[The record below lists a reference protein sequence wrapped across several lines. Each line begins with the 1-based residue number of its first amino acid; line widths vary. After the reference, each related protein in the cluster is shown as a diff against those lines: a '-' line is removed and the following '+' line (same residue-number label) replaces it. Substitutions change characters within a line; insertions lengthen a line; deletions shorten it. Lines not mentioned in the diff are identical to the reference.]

1 MMFARISMRLTAAI
15 AILATV
21 LTVPALFAS
30 DFTPPTPEV
39 ALEALKGVVAE
50 ATAKSKDVKVW
61 IKVFGKQQRVGLIK
75 ADKESFTV
83 SVMGNPMDQKW
94 AKTSKEDIYQ
104 IGKGCLAVDISG
116 ALAVA
121 DYCFATGQMTG
132 VDEVLT
138 LAAQGK
144 GIAGDAIA
152 ARSKA
157 LAQSKAAPKTETAS
171 ADGTSDKPATDK
183 SMGAKT
189 DKAAM
194 FKEATDFSISG
205 YEARLGPDFA
215 FYNKSKSEPFPNI
228 YMPPTQEGKKGRN
241 FQIGGPWSAQAGDYS
256 STQGQVLYVPDSGF
270 GVDRVTVLEMGH
282 GTYSEKP
289 EPPWW
294 GGFRPEP
301 TVQKWMQMA
310 GGNPGTPVGMARGM
324 AAWSNCGVAVFSS
337 GLIATAGT
345 CTAKGS
351 DPIAVLPRTKIPTA
365 ISVTNRNEFA
375 LITVVDTEKQQG
387 QIAVVALESNSSKT
401 GFAHEWKDANPGLP
415 NVAVFTSIK
424 LLGYVDLPGISV
436 PTSISAVGDAMTN
449 RLNGSD
455 GNQTTLRSFDLS
467 TRAGRQ
473 SFYDTGSNSNYCCR
487 AGYAVVAS
495 KNENKIAFIDL
506 QPMFER
512 VREMYFTT
520 DENYAKTRDMG
531 PDPKQWPYSFE
542 VDPGF
547 KPVLVQVVEQP
558 RPTAVL
564 AALGGGDKARA
575 FVASQDGRIGIYTL
589 GGLSTTGPVKPNEVK
604 CVGTV
609 QVGRNPVCLAY
620 MKGSHNSFFAVSRGD
635 REIAFV
641 KLNDKG
647 DGAEVTKR
655 LRDAKMIDPVF
666 VEHADTHGTEVGL
679 ITVCDFRGR
688 KILNYRWTDIVYA
701 TNGGTR
707 FPMGPDGKAEFEC
720 GGYLE
725 FPGQP
730 FCISATNVN

>member
-1 MMFARISMRLTAAI
+1 MRSIS
-15 AILATV
+15 AILTLACV
-21 LTVPALFAS
+21 LAAQGLRAS
-30 DFTPPTPEV
+30 DFQPPTPEA

-50 ATAKSKDVKVW
+50 TSAKSKDVKVW

-75 ADKESFTV
+75 ADKESFTI

-94 AKTSKEDIYQ
+94 SKTAKEDIYQ
-104 IGKGCLAVDISG
+104 VGKGCLAADITG

-121 DYCFATGQMTG
+121 DYCFATGQLAG

-144 GIAGDAIA
+144 GIAGEAIG

-157 LAQSKAAPKTETAS
+157 LAQLKAGPKAETAS
-171 ADGTSDKPATDK
+171 AEGSTDKSPEK

-194 FKEATDFSISG
+194 FKEATDFSLSG

-215 FYNKSKSEPFPNI
+215 FYNKSKSDPFPNI
-228 YMPPTQEGKKGRN
+228 YMPPSQEGKKGRH
-241 FQIGGPWSAQAGDYS
+241 FQIGGPWKNEGGDFS

-270 GVDRVTVLEMGH
+270 GVDRVTVLEWSN

-301 TVQKWMQMA
+301 TVQKWMQAA
-310 GGNPGTPVGMARGM
+310 GGNPGIPVGMARGM

-351 DPIAVLPRTKIPTA
+351 DPVAVLPRTKIPTA

-375 LITVVDTEKQQG
+375 LITVVDTEKMHG
-387 QIAVVALESNSSKT
+387 QIAVVALESNSKKS
-401 GFAHEWKDANPGLP
+401 GFAHEWKDENPGLP

-424 LLGYVDLPGISV
+424 ILGYVDLPGISV

-449 RLNGSD
+449 RLNGTD

-467 TRAGRQ
+467 THAGRQ
-473 SFYDTGSNSNYCCR
+473 SFYDGGNNANYCCR

-495 KNENKIAFIDL
+495 KNENKVAFIDL

-531 PDPKQWPYSFE
+531 LDPKQWPYSFE

-547 KPVLVQVVEQP
+547 KPVLVQVIDQP

-575 FVASQDGRIGIYTL
+575 FVASQDGRVGIYTL

-620 MKGSHNSFFAVSRGD
+620 HKGSHSNFFAVSRGD
-635 REIAFV
+635 REIDWV

-655 LRDAKMIDPVF
+655 LRDAKLIDPVW
-666 VEHADTHGTEVGL
+666 VEHADTHGTDVGL

-688 KILNYRWTDIVYA
+688 KILNYRWTDITFA
-701 TNGGTR
+701 TNGGAK

>member
-1 MMFARISMRLTAAI
+1 MRLTPAI
-15 AILATV
+15 ITLVCALSTHSISAV
-21 LTVPALFAS
+21 DFQVPA
-30 DFTPPTPEV
+30 PEA

-50 ATAKSKDVKVW
+50 TTAKSKDVKVW

-75 ADKESFTV
+75 ADKESFTI

-94 AKTSKEDIYQ
+94 SKTSKEDIYQ
-104 IGKGCLAVDISG
+104 VGKGCLQVDVSG

-121 DYCFATGQMTG
+121 DYCFATGQLQG

-144 GIAGDAIA
+144 GVAGDAIA
-152 ARSKA
+152 LRSKA
-157 LAQSKAAPKTETAS
+157 LAQIKSAPKAETGAA
-171 ADGTSDKPATDK
+171 ADGSASGSGDKSPEK

-194 FKEATDFSISG
+194 FKEATDFSIGG

-215 FYNKSKSEPFPNI
+215 FYNKGKSETFPNI
-228 YMPPTQEGKKGRN
+228 YTPPTQEGKKGRN
-241 FQIGGPWSAQAGDYS
+241 FQIGGPWAAQAGDYS

-282 GTYSEKP
+282 NTYSEKP

-301 TVQKWMQMA
+301 TVQKWMQSA

-345 CTAKGS
+345 CTAKGN
-351 DPIAVLPRTKIPTA
+351 DPVAVLPKNKVPTA

-375 LITVVDTEKQQG
+375 LITVVDTEKLQG

-455 GNQTTLRSFDLS
+455 GHQTTLRSFDLS

-473 SFYDTGSNSNYCCR
+473 SFYDDGSNSNYCCR
-487 AGYAVVAS
+487 AGFAVVAS
-495 KNENKIAFIDL
+495 KYENKVAFVDL

-512 VREMYFTT
+512 VREMYFTS

-547 KPVLVQVVEQP
+547 KPVLVQVVDQP

-575 FVASQDGRIGIYTL
+575 FVASQDGRIGIYSL

-620 MKGSHNSFFAVSRGD
+620 HKGSHDHFFAVSRGD
-635 REIAFV
+635 REIAWV
-641 KLNDKG
+641 KLKDKG
-647 DGAEVTKR
+647 DGAEVIKR
-655 LRDAKMIDPVF
+655 LRDAKLIDPVY

-701 TNGGTR
+701 TNGGAR

-720 GGYLE
+720 GGWLE